1 MYWQRR
7 QAQSM
12 AIKINRKKPKRELAT
27 AIAALIRDVRT
38 LAQRVQVLE
47 AAAQEGKSDEPND

>member
-1 MYWQRR
+1 
-7 QAQSM
+7 M